1 MKKKHPAVEPQ
12 TIQRS
17 SRCCNWRIFTLIEL
31 LVVIAIIA
39 ILASMLL
46 PALNAAREKAKLI
59 SCLSNE
65 KQIMLAWQ
73 SFTMDNNDRP
83 PPYKVNDPA
92 ASDMNQRNYTL
103 EQGATWIS
111 LMREYLPLGGMTY
124 NGTNYW
130 NVIPVKARSG
140 IIHCPA
146 DTKVPVYEW
155 NTQYGMVMYDI
166 GGRFAWSVGALGTMS
181 DIQKPSRKAVYGDS
195 KWRDDVYPGCNFID
209 NDNSTDGRYWGY
221 LRHGGKMNFSFA
233 DGHAKT
239 FSEGEWRALTAY
251 PAWLDQP
258 MFGFEAKQRHP

>member
-1 MKKKHPAVEPQ
+1 MFMDNQQLKSRSQTMKTCRNHKRK
-12 TIQRS
+12 
-17 SRCCNWRIFTLIEL
+17 FTLIEL

-65 KQIMLAWQ
+65 KQIMLSWQ

-83 PPYKVNDPA
+83 PPHKVDDPA
-92 ASDMNQRNYTL
+92 AADMNQRNYT
-103 EQGATWIS
+103 EDQGSTWVS

-124 NGTNYW
+124 NGTSYW

-140 IIHCPA
+140 IIHCPS
-146 DTKVPVYEW
+146 DVNLPKYEW
-155 NTQYGMVMYDI
+155 NTQYGMIQYDI
-166 GGRFAWSVGALGTMS
+166 GGRFAWSVKAIGTMS
-181 DIQKPSRKAVYGDS
+181 EIQKPSRKAVYGDS
-195 KWRDDVYPGCNFID
+195 KYGTTHTVYFGSHFLD
-209 NDNSTDGRYWGY
+209 NGSYAQWGY
-221 LRHGGKMNFSFA
+221 LRHGGKMNFTFA

-251 PAWLDQP
+251 PDWLDQP
-258 MFGFEAKQRHP
+258 MFGFEAKQRD